1 MHGMFPGREFI
12 QDSDDCNTSLTSLR
26 YGACHMNGEGA
37 MFLKKFDLRG
47 IIDKAFEEL
56 IDKAF
61 GKGVIK
67 LWMLDGL

>member
-1 MHGMFPGREFI
+1 
-12 QDSDDCNTSLTSLR
+12 
-26 YGACHMNGEGA
+26 MNGEGA

>member
-1 MHGMFPGREFI
+1 
-12 QDSDDCNTSLTSLR
+12 
-26 YGACHMNGEGA
+26 

-47 IIDKAFEEL
+47 IIDKACEKL